1 MQHQTRGSPLG
12 FTRVSVCLLGPYSRR
27 ANCPAVSGDSTRL
40 PAARRRGERALRGG
54 RCEVVFVTGASA
66 RFPQHWLQLS
76 QQLQVPSGTPALHQP
91 HAQATSSPF
100 TWSVLPHTKTGQRH
114 SVKP

>member
-1 MQHQTRGSPLG
+1 M
-12 FTRVSVCLLGPYSRR
+12 
-27 ANCPAVSGDSTRL
+27 
-40 PAARRRGERALRGG
+40 
-54 RCEVVFVTGASA
+54 VFVTGASA

>member
-1 MQHQTRGSPLG
+1 M
-12 FTRVSVCLLGPYSRR
+12 
-27 ANCPAVSGDSTRL
+27 
-40 PAARRRGERALRGG
+40 
-54 RCEVVFVTGASA
+54 VFVTGASA

-100 TWSVLPHTKTGQRH
+100 TWSVLPYTKTGQRH